1 MTAAVE
7 RATEYA
13 VPHLSAHEDFA
24 ASAGGPAWLRELRR
38 LGIERFGAVGFPT
51 TRQEAW
57 RFTSVE
63 QIATGRFAPPPAGTP
78 RGVRA
83 VLERVVFGEADD
95 RIVAVVVNGRFAKR
109 LSRLK
114 GLPDGVV
121 MGSLADAVER
131 HPDVVREHLAR
142 HATPEATPFS
152 ALAAA
157 FLGDGAFVY
166 VPRNVVV
173 DAPLQVVFVSTGGA
187 EPVVSHTRALFVVEE
202 SAQVSLVE
210 QYVGD
215 AHGSY
220 WTNVATEWVIGE
232 NAVVDAYRIQRER
245 TGAFHTAITVSRQA
259 QSSVFSVVNFAFG
272 GALTRHDITAV
283 LDGEGAECTIN
294 GLSVLGGDQHVDYHT
309 TIDHATPHCNS
320 WELFNGVYDDRARGV
335 FNGRIIVR
343 PGAQKTDAKQTSNS
357 LLLSAEARSDSQPQL
372 EIYAD
377 DVKCTHGAT
386 LGPIDE
392 RSLFYL
398 QSRGIGAEAARNLLT
413 YGFGAEILNSV
424 SIEPLR
430 AHLDD
435 VVHAQLEKR
444 GQP

>member
-7 RATEYA
+7 RAADHTA
-13 VPHLSAHEDFA
+13 PHLSAHEAFA
-24 ASAGGPAWLRELRR
+24 AAAGGPAWLEELRR
-38 LGIERFGAVGFPT
+38 TAIERFGEVGFPT
-51 TRQEAW
+51 TREEAW

-63 QIATGRFAPPPAGTP
+63 RIATGRFASAPVGVPRAAQALVERVAFGEPA
-78 RGVRA
+78 
-83 VLERVVFGEADD
+83 ERVV
-95 RIVAVVVNGRFAKR
+95 AVFVNGRFAKQ
-109 LSRLK
+109 LSVLK
-114 GLPDGVV
+114 DLPAGVV
-121 MGSLADAVER
+121 VGSLADALR
-131 HPDVVREHLAR
+131 SHPDLVRQHLAR
-142 HATPEATPFS
+142 HAAPEANAFA
-152 ALAAA
+152 ALATA
-157 FLGDGAFVY
+157 FVDDGAFVH

-173 DAPLQVVFVSTGGA
+173 DQPLQIVFVNTGGA
-187 EPVVSHTRALFVVEE
+187 EPVVSHTRALFVIGDG
-202 SAQVSLVE
+202 AQVSLVE

-215 AHGSY
+215 GTSPY
-220 WTNVATEWVIGE
+220 WTNVVTEWVIGE

-245 TGAFHTAITVSRQA
+245 TDAFHTATTWSTQGR
-259 QSSVFSVVNFAFG
+259 SSVYSVVNFAFG
-272 GALTRHDITAV
+272 GGLTRHHITAV

-294 GLSVLGGDQHVDYHT
+294 GLTALGGDQHVDYHT
-309 TIDHATPHCNS
+309 TIDHAKAHCNS

-343 PGAQKTDAKQTSNS
+343 PGAQKTDSKQTNNS
-357 LLLSAEARSDSQPQL
+357 MLLSEDARSDSQPQL

-398 QSRGIGAEAARNLLT
+398 HSRGIGGDAARNLLT

-424 SIEPLR
+424 SLEPLR

-435 VVHAQLEKR
+435 VIHAQVEKR
-444 GQP
+444 G